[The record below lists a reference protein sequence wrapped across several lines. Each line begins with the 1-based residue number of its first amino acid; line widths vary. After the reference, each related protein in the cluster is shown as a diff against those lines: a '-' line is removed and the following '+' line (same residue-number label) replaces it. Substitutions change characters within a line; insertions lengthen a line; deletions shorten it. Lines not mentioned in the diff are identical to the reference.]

1 MYRIIRNSRDASLD
15 LFLKHMD
22 AYNLYKAGYLR
33 YNVTNHCYETRS
45 RYTTQEQLNEWARK
59 VEG

>member
-1 MYRIIRNSRDASLD
+1 MNIIRDPRDASLD
-15 LFLKHMD
+15 LFLNAAD

-33 YNVTNHCYETRS
+33 YNVTNRCYETRS
-45 RYTTQEQLNEWARK
+45 RYNTQEQLNDWARK